1 MKWSHRTKG
10 LLFLNL
16 MMMPW
21 RLRMTWNKSK
31 LMNPITQKLQNL
43 ARFRYSTLPM
53 GDLYLSEEN
62 ELPKLKS
69 RLVYINVILFSI
81 LSILHK
87 IRRLPLPPQKKKI
100 STHFNDLVRGSIG
113 MGVGEGWNIVD
124 PSTNGRLGGGGVR
137 YVDLH

>member
-1 MKWSHRTKG
+1 
-10 LLFLNL
+10 
-16 MMMPW
+16 
-21 RLRMTWNKSK
+21 
-31 LMNPITQKLQNL
+31 
-43 ARFRYSTLPM
+43 M

-87 IRRLPLPPQKKKI
+87 IRRSTTPPPQKKI

-113 MGVGEGWNIVD
+113 MGVGEGEIMD
-124 PSTNGRLGGGGVR
+124 PST
-137 YVDLH
+137 Y

>member
-1 MKWSHRTKG
+1 
-10 LLFLNL
+10 
-16 MMMPW
+16 
-21 RLRMTWNKSK
+21 
-31 LMNPITQKLQNL
+31 
-43 ARFRYSTLPM
+43 M

-113 MGVGEGWNIVD
+113 MGVGEG
-124 PSTNGRLGGGGVR
+124 
-137 YVDLH
+137 

>member
-1 MKWSHRTKG
+1 MKSNYPKA
-10 LLFLNL
+10 
-16 MMMPW
+16 
-21 RLRMTWNKSK
+21 S
-31 LMNPITQKLQNL
+31 NL
-43 ARFRYSTLPM
+43 ARFRYLTLPM

-87 IRRLPLPPQKKKI
+87 IRRLPLPPPKKT

-113 MGVGEGWNIVD
+113 MGVGEG
-124 PSTNGRLGGGGVR
+124 
-137 YVDLH
+137 